1 MSSKIDPI
9 DKIRSLALALV
20 IAAGA
25 GFTAATATADDLPKA
40 EDLIRKHIEATGG
53 EKAQLKL
60 KNRRVIG
67 TFSMPMQGLT
77 GKIKGYGAEPNKFR
91 VTVDLGDM
99 GTIDRGSDGETIWEN
114 TLMTGA
120 RIMSGAER
128 EMMVRETDFHAL
140 LNWKKHFKSVQTNAV
155 EEVEGK
161 TAFVVVAVPNSGTEE
176 TWYFDKA
183 SGLLVKT
190 KSVVPT
196 QMGELPLENTI
207 SDYREVD
214 GTKMSF
220 KTVQIIMGMQ
230 QVMTVQTVE
239 HNVKLD
245 SDTFALPE
253 EIQALKKAAAQPK
266 EPKAE
271 PGTQPQKPEE
281 KTTP

>member
-1 MSSKIDPI
+1 MIRKIHSI
-9 DKIRSLALALV
+9 DKVRSLVLTLV
-20 IAAGA
+20 IAAAA
-25 GFTAATATADDLPKA
+25 GFTTAAADELPKA
-40 EDLIRKHIEATGG
+40 EDLIRKYIEATGG

-60 KNRRVIG
+60 KNRRVVG
-67 TFSMPMQGLT
+67 TFSMPMQGLK
-77 GKIKGYGAEPNKFR
+77 GQIKGYGAEPNKFR

-120 RIMSGAER
+120 RIMSGEER

-140 LNWKKHFKSVQTNAV
+140 LNWKKHFKSVQTTAV
-155 EEVEGK
+155 EEIEGK
-161 TAFVVVAVPNSGTEE
+161 PAFVVVAVPNSGKEE

-207 SDYREVD
+207 SDYREID
-214 GTKMSF
+214 GTKISF
-220 KTVQIIMGMQ
+220 KTVQLIMGMQ
-230 QVMTVQTVE
+230 QVITLETVE

-253 EIQALKKAAAQPK
+253 TIQALKKAAAEPK
-266 EPKAE
+266 EPEEEA
-271 PGTQPQKPEE
+271 GTKPKEPEE